1 MAGAGPKMRTKY
13 FMISTPKSQRGFT
26 LIELMIVTALMVILS
41 LTVSA
46 MFMTFLITNARTN
59 TKNTLKVEGS
69 YALSQ
74 MEFLLR
80 NSYQL
85 VQNSDSQVCQSS
97 MDRIRLESIDGG
109 QTEFY
114 LETSEDPPRIA
125 SNSGVYLTSDAVMVE
140 NLQFSCTES
149 YSGVRSVT
157 IDFDLTKIVP
167 SVTNNTNEESR
178 EHFSSVVSLRN

>member
-1 MAGAGPKMRTKY
+1 M
-13 FMISTPKSQRGFT
+13 QQGFT

-41 LTVSA
+41 LTVSS

-85 VQNSDSQVCQSS
+85 VPNSDAQVCQSA
-97 MDRIRLESIDGG
+97 MDRIRLESLDGG
-109 QTEFY
+109 LTEFY
-114 LETSEDPPRIA
+114 LETAEDPARIA
-125 SNSGVYLTSDAVMVE
+125 SNSGVFLTSDAVMVQ

-149 YSGVRSVT
+149 TSGIRSVS

-167 SVTNNTNEESR
+167 SVTNDSNEESTQ
-178 EHFSSVVSLRN
+178 HFSSVVSLRN